1 MAYRLWGLFACRLAL
16 AACLLTACLLA
27 APPARAVGPDWT
39 VLDEDP
45 DYRQARRWIEEKN
58 FAPAIEKLTALLI
71 TKPDSPVL
79 LNWIAYSHRKLK
91 NYPVS
96 KQYYDAALRYD
107 PTFLPALEYQGEWFI
122 ETGDMASAKANLAK
136 LAQLCGRCHEW
147 QDLNQA
153 IGKAE
158 GK

>member
-1 MAYRLWGLFACRLAL
+1 MRGLRLAMMMFGML
-16 AACLLTACLLA
+16 AMAQA
-27 APPARAVGPDWT
+27 ALAVGPDYT
-39 VLDEDP
+39 ILDEDP
-45 DYRQARRWIEEKN
+45 DYRLARRWIEEKN
-58 FAPAIEKLTALLI
+58 YAPAIDKLMVLLI
-71 TKPDSPVL
+71 AKPDSPVL
-79 LNWIAYSHRKLK
+79 LNWVAYSHRKLK

-107 PTFLPALEYQGEWFI
+107 PTFMPALEYQGEWFI

-147 QDLNQA
+147 QDLSEA

-158 GK
+158 AK

>member
-1 MAYRLWGLFACRLAL
+1 MNIWRWLCPAVVALTL
-16 AACLLTACLLA
+16 AA
-27 APPARAVGPDWT
+27 APAFAVGPDWT
-39 VLDEDP
+39 YLDEDP

-58 FAPAIEKLTALLI
+58 FLPAIEKLEGLLNRQ
-71 TKPDSPVL
+71 PNSPTL
-79 LNWIAYSHRKLK
+79 LNWLAFSHRKLK

-96 KQYYDAALRYD
+96 KQYYDAALLRD

-122 ETGDMASAKANLAK
+122 ETGDMANAKANLAR
-136 LAQLCGRCHEW
+136 LAALCGRCHEW
-147 QDLNQA
+147 QDLNEA

>member
-1 MAYRLWGLFACRLAL
+1 MAVWRSVLV
-16 AACLLTACLLA
+16 LLA
-27 APPARAVGPDWT
+27 GLTMAAHAFAVGPDYT
-39 VLDEDP
+39 VLDEDA

-58 FAPAIEKLTALLI
+58 YAPAIEKLMVLLI

-79 LNWIAYSHRKLK
+79 LNWIAFSHRKLK

-107 PTFLPALEYQGEWFI
+107 PTFMPALEYQGEWFI
-122 ETGDMASAKANLAK
+122 ETGDMASAKANLAR
-136 LAQLCGRCHEW
+136 LTQLCGRCHEW

-153 IGKAE
+153 IEKAE
-158 GK
+158 GR